1 MTFRFREEWKEH
13 KRAPQQAIRTTVM
26 NVGTALLA
34 AAGTTMG
41 VFAVLSLAR
50 MPMLGRFGS
59 LTALVIFY
67 ALIAALFILPS
78 ILVAYALRRGKK
90 LSGGA
95 AGI

>member
-1 MTFRFREEWKEH
+1 
-13 KRAPQQAIRTTVM
+13 M

-50 MPMLGRFGS
+50 MPVLGRFGS

-78 ILVAYALRRGKK
+78 ILVAYALRRGK